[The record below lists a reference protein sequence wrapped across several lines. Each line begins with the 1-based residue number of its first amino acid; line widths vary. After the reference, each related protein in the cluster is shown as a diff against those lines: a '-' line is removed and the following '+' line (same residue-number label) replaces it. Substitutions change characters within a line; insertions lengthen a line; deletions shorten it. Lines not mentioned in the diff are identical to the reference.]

1 MRKLYYLVMISL
13 ASILIA
19 CENRSEEWD
28 VVDFG
33 NDCTVGL
40 QEHLECRFIPLET
53 KDSVL
58 LKDLYRV
65 CWVDDRI
72 FVFDRSDEINALF
85 VFSDQGNFI
94 TRVGL
99 RGQGPE
105 EYLYLTH
112 FFVDEKERILTLVDF
127 GGTALLRYDL
137 DTYQYIST
145 QDVADYFV
153 DCAPLDKENWIWYYP
168 LGFATPQREN
178 FYLKATD
185 RKGEQDALL
194 GPAYFT
200 SGHTINGS
208 KTLHAFAGNWYAHFH
223 FTPEVWKVKDGMLE
237 PAYKV
242 RFGDK
247 SMPPIEYVK
256 EKGRG
261 GRDFSGDLF
270 RSGYVNSFGLLETE
284 QILHATYMCDK
295 VTYFGFYDKDRK
307 EAFSYAFPNFIR
319 ATGLAGFYGICG
331 VYKDYFIGKIS
342 STVLLRNQIHYEDLR
357 RIAENRTQDD
367 NPILCLFKIE
377 RS

>member
-1 MRKLYYLVMISL
+1 MRKLYYLVMISV
-13 ASILIA
+13 ASILTA

-33 NDCTVGL
+33 NDCAVGL

-99 RGQGPE
+99 RGQGPK

-168 LGFATPQREN
+168 WDLRH
-178 FYLKATD
+178 
-185 RKGEQDALL
+185 RKGK
-194 GPAYFT
+194 T
-200 SGHTINGS
+200 SI
-208 KTLHAFAGNWYAHFH
+208 
-223 FTPEVWKVKDGMLE
+223 
-237 PAYKV
+237 
-242 RFGDK
+242 
-247 SMPPIEYVK
+247 
-256 EKGRG
+256 
-261 GRDFSGDLF
+261 
-270 RSGYVNSFGLLETE
+270 
-284 QILHATYMCDK
+284 
-295 VTYFGFYDKDRK
+295 
-307 EAFSYAFPNFIR
+307 
-319 ATGLAGFYGICG
+319 
-331 VYKDYFIGKIS
+331 
-342 STVLLRNQIHYEDLR
+342 
-357 RIAENRTQDD
+357 
-367 NPILCLFKIE
+367 
-377 RS
+377 